1 MTSRTTAA
9 RKLIYLFHENHFL
22 WPIFLWKMMFFT
34 FFLVRH
40 SFSHK
45 LNVSIFY
52 KKCIRLEP
60 CQEAS
65 WKDLVLDVVDAAKF
79 FFCPMKDFG
88 FGNDAQSCGKCMKH
102 PVVCSMNFR
111 LELKIARKIFKTW
124 AVAWKKR
131 TRWVTWSRMVTSDG
145 HKIPISKLVDWKN
158 SFRFLESWQLMEVF
172 QTVLLEVVFVGG
184 PSLAPQSSVKQ
195 PSTSK
200 LRVFFFCLAPAFL
213 SFLGRELL
221 KLWFRHR
228 KKNSSQ
234 ICQWCAC
241 FVFSC

>member
-9 RKLIYLFHENHFL
+9 RKLIYIIYLFHENHFL

-34 FFLVRH
+34 FFWVRH

-65 WKDLVLDVVDAAKF
+65 WKDLVLDVVDAAQF
-79 FFCPMKDFG
+79 FFRPIKDFC
-88 FGNDAQSCGKCMKH
+88 FGNDAQSGGKCMKH

-131 TRWVTWSRMVTSDG
+131 TRWVTWSRNFWHLMVTKFRSPNWWIPTASDFLKVG
-145 HKIPISKLVDWKN
+145 SSSKFSKLC
-158 SFRFLESWQLMEVF
+158 FLKLK
-172 QTVLLEVVFVGG
+172 VGW
-184 PSLAPQSSVKQ
+184 PWTAPQSSVKLLS
-195 PSTSK
+195 PSK
-200 LRVFFFCLAPAFL
+200 LRVSL
-213 SFLGRELL
+213 
-221 KLWFRHR
+221 
-228 KKNSSQ
+228 
-234 ICQWCAC
+234 
-241 FVFSC
+241 

>member
-34 FFLVRH
+34 IFWVRH

-45 LNVSIFY
+45 KDVSIFY

-79 FFCPMKDFG
+79 FFRPMKDFG

-145 HKIPISKLVDWKN
+145 HKIRISKLVDSN

-172 QTVLLEVVFVGG
+172 QVLCFLKLKVGG
-184 PSLAPQSSVKQ
+184 PWTAPQSSVKP
-195 PSTSK
+195 PSPSK
-200 LRVFFFCLAPAFL
+200 LRVFSA
-213 SFLGRELL
+213 
-221 KLWFRHR
+221 
-228 KKNSSQ
+228 
-234 ICQWCAC
+234 
-241 FVFSC
+241 

>member
-34 FFLVRH
+34 FFLGHTFFLSQIKRIHFLQKV
-40 SFSHK
+40 
-45 LNVSIFY
+45 Y
-52 KKCIRLEP
+52 KTWTLSRGILKGLGTWRCWCR
-60 CQEAS
+60 
-65 WKDLVLDVVDAAKF
+65 KV

-195 PSTSK
+195 PSPSK
-200 LRVFFFCLAPAFL
+200 LRVFFSA
-213 SFLGRELL
+213 
-221 KLWFRHR
+221 
-228 KKNSSQ
+228 
-234 ICQWCAC
+234 
-241 FVFSC
+241 

>member
-1 MTSRTTAA
+1 MPQSFFFA
-9 RKLIYLFHENHFL
+9 
-22 WPIFLWKMMFFT
+22 LWKILALEMM
-34 FFLVRH
+34 
-40 SFSHK
+40 
-45 LNVSIFY
+45 LNPVEN
-52 KKCIRLEP
+52 R
-60 CQEAS
+60 
-65 WKDLVLDVVDAAKF
+65 
-79 FFCPMKDFG
+79 
-88 FGNDAQSCGKCMKH
+88 MKH

-184 PSLAPQSSVKQ
+184 PSSAPQSSVKQ
-195 PSTSK
+195 PSPSK